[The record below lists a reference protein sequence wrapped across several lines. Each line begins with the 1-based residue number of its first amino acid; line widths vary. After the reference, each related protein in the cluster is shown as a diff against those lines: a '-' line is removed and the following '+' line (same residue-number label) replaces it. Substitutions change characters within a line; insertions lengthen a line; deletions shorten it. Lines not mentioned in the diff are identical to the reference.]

1 MPAQHAARWFSR
13 QVVLHGRSLQCAYC
27 ASWSRQSLL
36 CGYCDLAVCR
46 GCLGIGE
53 QELFDVG
60 FQCVACAVVA
70 LPLLEVKPDWAPQL
84 LTLQR
89 AKVITLASRLKP
101 STWMQYQRW
110 VTEIQHFMIDSGV
123 IIFPI
128 LSSAVASA
136 FTLFLQ
142 YLKGKGYSWG
152 TIRQCRSAVAAF
164 HKSIPGISAEEADP
178 FTRFPEMSL
187 MWSGINRTVL
197 TSVTPRR
204 PLPGVWVIAVIKLLH
219 QRFREG
225 LAERPRQARLDLRN
239 ALILAFGFF
248 GIRRS
253 AELFVNKSRRMGLLR
268 SHVTVTE
275 GQSVNLYIQ
284 SQKNDTTAKGNL
296 IHLSWVT
303 QSGVCLG
310 DMVTDYVGLLAQDGI
325 PADSPFF
332 LPTSRVGT
340 FVSVEPGS
348 VSKLNYVIKQLISE
362 FYPGVTEQVLK
373 EYYSFHSLRR
383 GGATW
388 ARSRGVPLGLIIALG
403 LWTTVD
409 GARSYLVPSEEEK
422 TLASFLM

>member
-1 MPAQHAARWFSR
+1 M
-13 QVVLHGRSLQCAYC
+13 
-27 ASWSRQSLL
+27 
-36 CGYCDLAVCR
+36 CR

-53 QELFDVG
+53 QALFDVG

-187 MWSGINRTVL
+187 MWSGINRTAL
-197 TSVTPRR
+197 TSVTPSR
-204 PLPGVWVIAVIKLLH
+204 PLPGVSVIAVIKILH
-219 QRFREG
+219 QGLGFRVNNDDFTNYIYG
-225 LAERPRQARLDLRN
+225 LYACVRP
-239 ALILAFGFF
+239 
-248 GIRRS
+248 
-253 AELFVNKSRRMGLLR
+253 M
-268 SHVTVTE
+268 
-275 GQSVNLYIQ
+275 
-284 SQKNDTTAKGNL
+284 
-296 IHLSWVT
+296 W
-303 QSGVCLG
+303 
-310 DMVTDYVGLLAQDGI
+310 
-325 PADSPFF
+325 PP
-332 LPTSRVGT
+332 
-340 FVSVEPGS
+340 
-348 VSKLNYVIKQLISE
+348 
-362 FYPGVTEQVLK
+362 
-373 EYYSFHSLRR
+373 
-383 GGATW
+383 
-388 ARSRGVPLGLIIALG
+388 
-403 LWTTVD
+403 
-409 GARSYLVPSEEEK
+409 
-422 TLASFLM
+422 